1 MTRGF
6 KFFIFLSMFFIS
18 VAFYKDPLLGGSA
31 NTVEQETAKLIV
43 GETYIV
49 PVRTPS
55 RVVIGK
61 PEIADISN
69 VTTSEITISAKAPG
83 TTTLV
88 YWDIFG
94 EQSLK
99 IKVFAEDIQDIK
111 MRIDALLKN
120 LDFPEVYTQVAEDE
134 GRVLL
139 LGNVKTSDDIERI
152 KLGLGALTAK
162 LVNLIQIKEEEA
174 VIEIDVQVLELD
186 KDATNTLG
194 FTWPGGV
201 TVTDVGAAGLAT
213 AGTSVTN
220 LFRTLNFSRTAYTWK
235 LDTLIQ
241 EGKARILSRPRLACQ
256 SGKEAQLLVGG
267 EKPILTTQI
276 AGTSGAS
283 GTNVDYKEFGI
294 KLKIRPSIASEE
306 RIKLSV
312 NVEVS
317 DVGTAEILGTTAS
330 PTAKAFP
337 IVKRVASTE
346 LFVDNGQTLSIGGL
360 IKQKTEEDL
369 RRLPWLSDVPV
380 LGLFFRQKT
389 IKIGGG
395 SGERGNTELFI
406 TITPTIISKREPNP
420 VKKITTAAVSTS
432 ASDDITDP
440 VALYSRIIQQ
450 RIRENLIYPDNAKQ
464 SGFQGSVKLSV
475 HLSYLGK
482 LLDVALKESSGYKM
496 LDDSALAAAKSISSY
511 PPFPPTI
518 KNTEIWVDDI
528 PIIYKLD

>member
-6 KFFIFLSMFFIS
+6 KFFIFLSMFL
-18 VAFYKDPLLGGSA
+18 VAAAFYKDPLLGGST
-31 NTVEQETAKLIV
+31 NTIEQETAKLIV
-43 GETYIV
+43 GETYVV

-55 RVVIGK
+55 RVVIGR
-61 PEIADISN
+61 PEVADVAN

-83 TTTLV
+83 ATTLV

-99 IKVFAEDIQDIK
+99 IKVFAEDIEDIK

-120 LDFPEVYTQVAEDE
+120 LGFPGVYTQSAEDE

-162 LVNLIQIKEEEA
+162 VVNLVQVKEEEA
-174 VIEIDVQVLELD
+174 IIEIDVQVLELD
-186 KDATNTLG
+186 KDATETLG
-194 FTWPGGV
+194 FTWPGSV
-201 TVTDVGAAGLAT
+201 TVTDVGAGGLAA
-213 AGTSVTN
+213 AGTSFTG
-220 LFRTLNFSRTAYTWK
+220 LFKTLNFTRTAYSWK

-241 EGKARILSRPRLACQ
+241 EGKARVLSRPRLACQ

-283 GTNVDYKEFGI
+283 GTSVDYKEFGI
-294 KLKIRPSIASEE
+294 KLKIRPSITSEE

-330 PTAKAFP
+330 PTAKAYP
-337 IVKRVASTE
+337 LTKRLAYTE
-346 LFVDNGQTLSIGGL
+346 LFVNNGQTLSIGGL

-380 LGLFFRQKT
+380 LGVFFRQKT
-389 IKIGGG
+389 TKVGGG
-395 SGERGNTELFI
+395 AGERGNTELFI
-406 TITPTIISKREPNP
+406 AITPTIVSEKEAKP
-420 VKKITTAAVSTS
+420 VKKITAAVVPAS
-432 ASDDITDP
+432 AIEDITDP
-440 VALYSRIIQQ
+440 VELYSRIIQK
-450 RIRENLIYPDNAKQ
+450 RILENLIYPDNAKQ
-464 SGFQGSVKLSV
+464 AGFQGSVKLSV

-482 LLDVALKESSGYKM
+482 LLDVALKDSSGYKM
-496 LDDSALAAAKSISSY
+496 LDDSALAAAKSTSSY
-511 PPFPPTI
+511 PPFPPAI
-518 KNTEIWVDDI
+518 KNAELWVDI

>member
-6 KFFIFLSMFFIS
+6 RFFIFLGMFLLS
-18 VAFYKDPLLGGSA
+18 VAFYKGPFWSGGA
-31 NTVEQETAKLIV
+31 LAQDQETVKLIV

-61 PEIADISN
+61 PEVADISN
-69 VTTSEITISAKAPG
+69 VTTSEITVSAKAPG

-111 MRIDALLKN
+111 MRIDALLKS
-120 LDFPEVYTQVAEDE
+120 LAFPNVYTQVAEDE
-134 GRVLL
+134 GKVLL
-139 LGNVKTSDDIERI
+139 LGKVKTSDDIERI

-162 LVNLIQIKEEEA
+162 LVNLVQIKEEEA

-194 FTWPGGV
+194 FTWPGSV
-201 TVTDVGAAGLAT
+201 TVTDVGAAGLAS
-213 AGTSVTN
+213 AGTNVTG

-267 EKPILTTQI
+267 EKPIMTTQI

-283 GTNVDYKEFGI
+283 GTSVSYKEFGI
-294 KLKIRPSIASEE
+294 KLKIRPSVTPEE

-312 NVEVS
+312 DVEVS

-330 PTAKAFP
+330 PTAKAYP
-337 IVKRVASTE
+337 IIKRLASTE

-360 IKQKTEEDL
+360 IKQKSEEDL

-395 SGERGNTELFI
+395 TGERGNTELFI
-406 TITPTIISKREPNP
+406 TITPTIVSEKEAKP
-420 VKKITTAAVSTS
+420 VKKISAAVASTS

-440 VALYSRIIQQ
+440 VALYARIIQK
-450 RIRENLIYPDNAKQ
+450 RILENLVYPDNAKQ
-464 SGFQGSVKLSV
+464 AGFQGSLKLNV

-482 LLDVALKESSGYKM
+482 LLDLALKDSSGFKM
-496 LDDSALAAAKSISSY
+496 LDDSALSAAKSVSSY
-511 PPFPPTI
+511 PPFPPAI
-518 KNTEIWVDDI
+518 KNAELWIDI